1 MADNQQIVIELV
13 LDDSQLEP
21 ALDKL
26 EKSGQIDAKLAA
38 GFKQTNAELAKRL
51 NLSGQISVS
60 ATREQQIYNK
70 LVASLKTL
78 SGESKKAVEN
88 LLKMSTGEVAAGFD
102 KAAVSVDDYIAALIA
117 AGKGSGDAE
126 QASESLRQRLKELT
140 EQITEIKLNGEQWAG
155 QLDSLVG
162 EAGRIKDAMADAGA
176 EIKNAAS
183 DSRLFDNLLGSVQ
196 AVAGGFALVQGT
208 AALFGDESK
217 ELQQTLLKVNAAMS
231 ILQGLQTVQN
241 ALQKEGAVSQLLA
254 NRQRLITNA
263 QIAIENGLQSQSV
276 IVRLAAAGAQRVLN
290 VAMAANPVGI
300 LVVAI
305 AGLIA
310 LLATYGRSAAAAA
323 RQTSALNVELE
334 QGAKNF
340 EDRTNAIR
348 QQGDASI
355 KALENQGATASRIAQ
370 QEIDN
375 QKLIADARKQR
386 LDQLRR
392 LEDETTE
399 ADLDKRRE
407 LTEAIRKLEDEQ
419 TTDILEASN
428 LEFKKKKIL
437 YEEDLKSRIAVTEA
451 ALVKSKE
458 GSEDQL
464 ALQKQLINQRT
475 ALELN
480 ADGLLQTQR
489 NALIAKGEKEKQ
501 ELQADFDKRR
511 IDLQLKNIDAQLVN
525 VREGSQEEFN
535 LRLQQLKLQT
545 QSEIT
550 STKLSESEKKAI
562 REKSFQDQ
570 LKLQREFNERIRKE
584 AIEGQISLNNAQL
597 DQIKTNDED
606 RLLLTIS
613 NIELQAA
620 LEIDAAKGNATKI
633 KEINAK
639 RDADILAARKKFLED
654 QTTFEISIQQAVEG
668 ANRRALERIAS
679 DQRKSFEVRK
689 AAISQLSDIEASEI
703 DKRLALLEEEKRQ
716 KLISEKDYQLQYAQ
730 LQDQKKQVA
739 EKTERDITQLT
750 KDENALRT
758 QVAFEAL
765 NAVSSILQGIAD
777 AQTARENQNLE
788 DEKNKVQAL
797 LDAGAITEKEAKARN
812 KRLEVEEKRLRRE
825 QAQRDKALAIFQA
838 VINTAD
844 AVTKALASA
853 PPPFGAILAG
863 IAGALGAAQI
873 ALIANR
879 TIPKFRTGKKNKY
892 EGPGKIGEAGAE
904 LFEHK
909 GRMYLAKKETT
920 VWLGKDDKVY
930 TPQETKQ
937 MLPEVDRRVMNWKG
951 ETISAPSIDY
961 EQLGKSVGKHVKI
974 PGIKVDE
981 NGFKVWQD
989 EGMSRKNY
997 MDKYYSSK

>member
-1 MADNQQIVIELV
+1 MADNQQIIIELV
-13 LDDSQLEP
+13 VDDSKLEP

-38 GFKQTNAELAKRL
+38 GFKQTNAELAKRQS
-51 NLSGQISVS
+51 LSNQISVS

-70 LVASLKTL
+70 LVTSLKTL

-88 LLKMSTGEVAAGFD
+88 LLKMSTGEVSAGFD
-102 KAAVSVDDYIAALIA
+102 KAAVSVDDYVAALQA
-117 AGKGSGDAE
+117 AGDGSVQAE
-126 QASESLRQRLKELT
+126 QASESLRQRLKILT
-140 EQITEIKLNGEQWAG
+140 EQIAEVKLNGEKWAG
-155 QLDSLVG
+155 QLDSLVT
-162 EAGRIKDAMADAGA
+162 EAGRIKDAMGDAGA

-241 ALQKEGAVSQLLA
+241 ALQKEGAISQLLA

-263 QIAIENGLQSQSV
+263 QIAIENGLQSTSV
-276 IVRLAAAGAQRVLN
+276 VVRLAAAGAQRVLN
-290 VAMAANPVGI
+290 AAMAANPIGI

-305 AGLIA
+305 AGLVT

-348 QQGDASI
+348 QQGDAAI
-355 KALENQGATASRIAQ
+355 KALENQGATASKLAQ
-370 QEIDN
+370 QGIDN
-375 QKLIADARKQR
+375 QKLLADARKER
-386 LDQLRR
+386 LDQLRK
-392 LEDETTE
+392 LEAETGE
-399 ADLDKRRE
+399 ADLDKRKE
-407 LTEAIRKLEDEQ
+407 LSNEIRKLEDDQ
-419 TTDILEASN
+419 TTDILDATN

-437 YEEDLKSRIAVTEA
+437 YEEDLKSRIAVTET
-451 ALVKSKE
+451 ALAKSKE

-464 ALQKQLINQRT
+464 AIQKQLINQRT

-480 ADGLLQTQR
+480 ADGLLESQR
-489 NALIAKGEKEKQ
+489 AAIIAKGEKEKQ
-501 ELQADFDKRR
+501 ELQTDFDKRR
-511 IDLQLKNIDAQLVN
+511 IDLQLKNIETQLVN

-550 STKLSESEKKAI
+550 STKLSEAEKKAA
-562 REKSFQDQ
+562 KAKGFQDQ

-584 AIEGQISLNNAQL
+584 SIEGQIALNNAQL

-613 NIELQAA
+613 NIELAA
-620 LEIDAAKGNATKI
+620 SLEIDAAKGNATKI

-639 RDADILAARKKFLED
+639 RDSDILAARKKFLED
-654 QTTFEISIQQAVEG
+654 QANFEISLEQARGG
-668 ANRRALERIAS
+668 AERRALERISS

-689 AAISQLSDIEASEI
+689 AAILQLTEIESAEI
-703 DKRLALLEEEKRQ
+703 DKRFDLLEEEKRQ

-730 LQDQKKQVA
+730 LQDQKRQVA
-739 EKTERDITQLT
+739 EKTEREITQLT
-750 KDENALRT
+750 KEQNALRT

-765 NAVSSILQGIAD
+765 NAISDILQGIND
-777 AQTARENQNLE
+777 NQTARENQNIE
-788 DEKNKVQAL
+788 DEKNRVQSL

-812 KRLEVEEKRLRRE
+812 KRLEIDEKRLKRE
-825 QAQRDKALAIFQA
+825 QAQREKALAIFQA

-879 TIPKFRTGKKNKY
+879 PIPKFRSGKKNRY
-892 EGPGKIGEAGAE
+892 QGPGEIGEAGSE
-904 LFEHK
+904 LLQK
-909 GRMYLAKKETT
+909 DGQMYLATGKTI
-920 VWLGKDDKVY
+920 VWLGKEDKVY

-937 MLPEVDRRVMNWKG
+937 MLPEVDRTVINWKP
-951 ETISAPSIDY
+951 EAEKVNPIDY

-974 PGIKVDE
+974 PGVTVDE
-981 NGFKVWQD
+981 EGFKVWQQ
-989 EGMSRKNY
+989 EGQSRKNY
-997 MDKYYSSK
+997 LDKYYSSK